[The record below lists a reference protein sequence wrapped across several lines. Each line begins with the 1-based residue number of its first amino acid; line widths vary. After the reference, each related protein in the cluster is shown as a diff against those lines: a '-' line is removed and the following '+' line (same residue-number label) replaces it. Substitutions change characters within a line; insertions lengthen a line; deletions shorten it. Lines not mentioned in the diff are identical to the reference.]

1 MVTPIRELVNIQISS
16 TTSTIQTLQ
25 MAKLPSNMDMDVDID
40 MIRERTALSS
50 KNNSR
55 EFSIFS

>member
-40 MIRERTALSS
+40 MIRGRTALSS